1 MLYRDIF
8 KVLGIYLSGFA
19 LLMLIPLI
27 LAYYYQFI
35 ADPTLHPQPH
45 STLYFLETILFCL
58 ALGAIFYGLGRH
70 SRGILFKR
78 ECLILVVLIWFLTP
92 ALSSLPFLLSGT
104 LTRPWQAYFEMAS
117 GLTTT
122 GSTILHPK
130 KYNPDTGEEVPI
142 VRTVG
147 EERKTHYSFYG
158 TVAPVRDPETKAILY
173 EGIEAVSKA
182 LLFWRSFMEWLGGGG
197 IIVLFVALL
206 SSLAVS
212 GKTMFQLEVAGPVKD
227 AFTPR
232 VKQGA
237 LQLWLIYLAL
247 TILQTGLLLVTNS
260 KMEWLD
266 SITISLSSI
275 ATGGFSIRNAN
286 IGYYQ
291 NASTD
296 WIVML
301 FMILGSINFTLYY
314 FVIRGKFYRLY
325 QPEILCY
332 LGFLLAGSCLG
343 AWYLVGEEKFLLTQ
357 EGPSGVF
364 SVEEAIRYGFFQ
376 IISAHTTTGFMTA
389 NYDVWPYL
397 VQALMIIVMFIGG
410 MSGSTAGGI
419 KIMRHLI
426 LFRIVLHKLE
436 SMFNPSKIRPLK
448 VSGHFIDNAI
458 ASTTLVFFLIL
469 IFLSVLGVF
478 LYIADNID
486 PETSFGLI
494 ACMVSNTGLSFN
506 VAGPRDSCAF
516 LSDFSLIV
524 SSVLMILGRLEF
536 FAVLALLVPAFWK
549 QRA

>member
-1 MLYRDIF
+1 MLYKDIF
-8 KVLGIYLSGFA
+8 KILGIYLSGFA
-19 LLMLIPLI
+19 LIMVIPLA

-35 ADPTLHPQPH
+35 ADPSLHPQPH
-45 STLYFLETILFCL
+45 STLYFLETVLLCL
-58 ALGAIFYGLGRH
+58 TLGGICYGIGRH
-70 SRGILFKR
+70 SGGVLFKR
-78 ECLILVVLIWFLTP
+78 ECLILVVVIWFLTP
-92 ALSSLPFLLSGT
+92 AIAALPFLLSGT

-122 GSTILHPK
+122 GSTVLHAK
-130 KYNPDTGEEVPI
+130 QYNSATGEEIPI
-142 VRTVG
+142 TITVG

-158 TVAPVRDPETKAILY
+158 TVTPVRDPLTKAVLY

-232 VKQGA
+232 VKEGA
-237 LQLWLIYLAL
+237 LQLWLIYLGL
-247 TILQTGLLLVTNS
+247 TIMQTILLLVTNN

-266 SITISLSSI
+266 SLTISLSSL

-291 NASTD
+291 NAYTD
-296 WIVML
+296 WIVMF

-314 FVIRGKFYRLY
+314 FVLRGKFYRLY
-325 QPEILCY
+325 ESEFLCY
-332 LGFLLAGSCLG
+332 LGLLFAASCLG
-343 AWYLVGEEKFLLTQ
+343 AWYLVGAEKELLTQ
-357 EGPSGVF
+357 ESSSGVF

-376 IISAHTTTGFMTA
+376 VISAHTTTGFFTA
-389 NYDVWPYL
+389 NYDAWPYL

-419 KIMRHLI
+419 KVMRHLI

-448 VSGHFIDNAI
+448 VGSQFIDGAI

-469 IFLSVLGVF
+469 ILVSVLGIF

-494 ACMVSNTGLSFN
+494 ACMVSNSGLSFN
-506 VAGPRDSCAF
+506 VAGPKDSCAF
-516 LSDFSLIV
+516 LSDFSLIL

-549 QRA
+549 QKG